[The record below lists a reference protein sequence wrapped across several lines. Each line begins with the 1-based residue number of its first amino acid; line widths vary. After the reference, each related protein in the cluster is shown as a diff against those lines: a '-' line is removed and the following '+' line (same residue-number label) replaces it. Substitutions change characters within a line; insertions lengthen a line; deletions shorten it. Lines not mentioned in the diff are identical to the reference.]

1 MERRRTELL
10 VAMLLLC
17 SVVVGLW
24 MVPSLTAS
32 TPTMHV
38 DSAETTVTDTYVG
51 MSTYLSSTEGPVLG
65 GAPLNIPPKVV
76 GFMAPAGECG
86 QYTLPFTVTS
96 GTILDLGL
104 ISSSKPA
111 NVYLLSTY
119 TFGTSL
125 DGCSV
130 TAPALVAVANFTSYV
145 LHWTAPVNGTFYVIL
160 TGPTTM
166 VTLTDQGSTQP
177 VYEMATETYAVSTQ
191 TSFEDFLSTSTV
203 TYTSTALAQPVYLR
217 VQSDLAAVF
226 VVITCLG
233 LAVVAAKRRR

>member
-1 MERRRTELL
+1 
-10 VAMLLLC
+10 MLLLC
-17 SVVVGLW
+17 AIVVALSV
-24 MVPSLTAS
+24 VPSLTAS
-32 TPTMHV
+32 TPTVHV
-38 DSAETTVTDTYVG
+38 DSAETTMTDTYVG

-86 QYTLPFTVTS
+86 QYSLPFTVTS

-111 NVYLLSTY
+111 NVYILSTY
-119 TFGTSL
+119 TFETSP

-130 TAPALVAVANFTSYV
+130 TAPALASAANFTSYV
-145 LHWTAPVNGTFYVIL
+145 LHWTAPVNGTFYLIL

-203 TYTSTALAQPVYLR
+203 TYTSTALAQSVCLQPH
-217 VQSDLAAVF
+217 VQSGLA
-226 VVITCLG
+226 VVGIVIICLG
-233 LAVVAAKRRR
+233 LAVSAVKRRR

>member
-1 MERRRTELL
+1 
-10 VAMLLLC
+10 MLLLC
-17 SVVVGLW
+17 SVLVGLW

-32 TPTMHV
+32 TPTIHV
-38 DSAETTVTDTYVG
+38 DSAQTTMTDTYVG
-51 MSTYLSSTEGPVLG
+51 LSTYLSSTEGPMLG

-111 NVYLLSTY
+111 NAYLLSTY
-119 TFGTSL
+119 TFETSP
-125 DGCSV
+125 DGCTV
-130 TAPALVAVANFTSYV
+130 TAPALMSAANFTSYV
-145 LHWTAPVNGTFYVIL
+145 LHWTAPVNGTFYLIL

-177 VYEMATETYAVSTQ
+177 VYEVATETYTVSTQ
-191 TSFEDFLSTSTV
+191 TSFEDLLSTSAV
-203 TYTSTALAQPVYLR
+203 TYTSTELAQPAYLQPHLQPGL
-217 VQSDLAAVF
+217 VVAG
-226 VVITCLG
+226 VVITCLC
-233 LAVVAAKRRR
+233 LAVAAVKRRR